1 VRAAARGRR
10 GVFCDRPRFDV
21 RLSFIAALACS
32 ATLVVAPSAPA
43 ATSAAGHL
51 RVAIDSAAA
60 GADFT
65 ATPSRDQF
73 VILQGS
79 ETARLRSLKAANPQL
94 TVLLYKNLGGMV
106 ARDGYGFTTSGVS
119 TQDADAHPEWY
130 LLDTSGSRITFSGYP
145 WIWAADVGS
154 TSYRQTWAENVLGQ
168 VRAEGWDGVFIDD
181 VSPTI
186 SPHYDPARVSKYPTD
201 ASYAAAMQSALG
213 FVGPALRNAGKVAI
227 ANFGGHWSEFP
238 AVAAGWLQL
247 LDGAMDEHFTKAGG
261 APGTGFVEGDAWRS
275 ELEQVRVAESQGK
288 VFLGVAHSS
297 GYDAEAARYGWATTL
312 LAANG
317 HSYFAVQGDYT
328 NEAWYADYDLPIG
341 EPAAAEV
348 EADGIH
354 RRAFTCGLV
363 LVNPTSQARAV
374 DFGGSYTGSGLMSAT
389 AATMQPHTGLIMVRD
404 GCPAATSPAP
414 TAAQRA
420 KRRCSARRA
429 RAKKAHRGARRRCS
443 RQAQRRCT
451 TRRTGERKA
460 RRGAKRKCTKRRP
473 ARRSGRHA
481 HKHPRRA
488 A

>member
-1 VRAAARGRR
+1 
-10 GVFCDRPRFDV
+10 V
-21 RLSFIAALACS
+21 RLSFIAALAFS
-32 ATLVVAPSAPA
+32 AALITAPSALA
-43 ATSAAGHL
+43 GTSAAGHL
-51 RVAIDSAAA
+51 RLAIDSAAA

-65 ATPSRDQF
+65 ATASRDQF

-106 ARDGYGFTTSGVS
+106 ARDRYGFTTSGVS

-130 LLDTSGSRITFSGYP
+130 LLDTSGARIAFNGYP

-154 TSYRQTWAENVLGQ
+154 ASYQHKWAEDVLGQ

-186 SPHYDPARVSKYPTD
+186 SPHYDPARVAKYPTD
-201 ASYAAAMQSALG
+201 AQYAAAMQSALG
-213 FVGPALRNAGKVAI
+213 SVGPLLRNAGKVAI

-238 AVAAGWLQL
+238 AVSAGWLQF

-261 APGTGFVEGDAWRS
+261 APGTGFVEGNAWRS

-288 VFLGVAHSS
+288 VFLGVAQSS
-297 GYDAEAARYGWATTL
+297 GHDAEAARYGWATTL

-317 HSYFAVQGDYT
+317 HSYFAMQGDYT

-363 LVNPTSQARAV
+363 LVNPTQQARAV
-374 DFGGSYTGSGLMSAT
+374 GFGGSYTGSGLASAT
-389 AATMQPHTGLIMVRD
+389 AATMQPHTGLILVRD
-404 GCPAATSPAP
+404 GCPAASASAPA
-414 TAAQRA
+414 AAQRA
-420 KRRCSARRA
+420 KRRCRARRG
-429 RAKKAHRGARRRCS
+429 RSKKAHHGARRPCT
-443 RQAQRRCT
+443 RQVKRRCT
-451 TRRTGERKA
+451 ARRTGERKA
-460 RRGAKRKCTKRRP
+460 RHGAKRTCTKRRP
-473 ARRSGRHA
+473 ARRSGSRK
-481 HKHPRRA
+481 HKHATRPA
-488 A
+488 